1 MKQIQFQQKYEIF
14 WTEFESVLADFEK
27 SKDKKITTINER
39 YNFPKSYRKIC
50 NHYAIAKQ
58 RHYSPILIQRLHTLV
73 LKGHE
78 NLYRHKTIWL
88 WRVIEFITSSFPSL
102 VRQHYKAFWLA
113 TALFYIPAVS
123 MGVACFKDSEVI
135 YSVLDPWNVAD
146 MEYMYDPDNKKIG
159 RNEERQSDTDIYMF
173 GFYIFNNISVGFR
186 TFASGILLGIG
197 SLFFLLYNG
206 LIIGG
211 ISGYLTQLGFTET
224 FWPFVSGH
232 GSFELT
238 AIVICGMAG
247 LLIAKPIYAP
257 GDRRRVDALKLA
269 AKDSIQL
276 VMGAALMLVVA
287 AFIEA
292 FWSPSSFVSI
302 PVKYTV
308 AAILWAIVILYLTFS
323 GRGRRAS

>member
-1 MKQIQFQQKYEIF
+1 MKQVQFQQKYQNF
-14 WTEFESVLADFEK
+14 WKEFEAVLANLEN
-27 SKDKKITTINER
+27 SKNNQNTSINER
-39 YNFPKSYRKIC
+39 YNFPKNYRRIC

-78 NLYRHKTIWL
+78 HLYRHKTIWF
-88 WRVIEFITSSFPSL
+88 WRVVEFITSKFPIL
-102 VRQHYKAFWLA
+102 VRKHHKAFWLA
-113 TALFYIPAVS
+113 AALFLIPAFA
-123 MGVACFKDSEVI
+123 MGLACFKDSEII
-135 YSVLDPWNVAD
+135 YSVMDPWSVAD
-146 MEYMYDPDNKKIG
+146 MEYMYDPDNEKIG
-159 RNEERQSDTDIYMF
+159 RDETRQSDTDVFMF

-206 LIIGG
+206 LMIGG
-211 ISGYLTQLGFTET
+211 VAGYLTQLGFTET

-247 LLIAKPIYAP
+247 LILAKPIYAP
-257 GDRRRVDALKLA
+257 GNLRRVDALKIA

-276 VMGAALMLVVA
+276 VMGAALMLIVA

-292 FWSPSSFVSI
+292 FWSPSSFVTI
-302 PVKYTV
+302 PVKFTV
-308 AAILWAIVILYLTFS
+308 AAFLWLFVILYLTLA
-323 GRGRRAS
+323 GRGSHAS

>member
-1 MKQIQFQQKYEIF
+1 MKQIQFEQKYRIF
-14 WTEFESVLADFEK
+14 WQEFEALLAELGK
-27 SKDKKITTINER
+27 SKHNQSKTLNER
-39 YNFPKSYRKIC
+39 YDLPKHYRHIC
-50 NHYAIAKQ
+50 NHFAIAKQ

-78 NLYRHKTIWL
+78 HLYRHKTIWF
-88 WRVIEFITSSFPSL
+88 WRIVEFITSTFPSL
-102 VRQHYKAFWLA
+102 VRKHHKIFWLA
-113 TALFYIPAVS
+113 AALFTTPAVS
-123 MGVACFKDSEVI
+123 MGVACFYDSEII
-135 YSVLDPWNVAD
+135 YSVMDPLNVSD
-146 MEYMYDPDNKKIG
+146 MEYMYDPDNKKLG
-159 RNEERQSDTDIYMF
+159 REEARQADTDFLMF
-173 GFYIFNNISVGFR
+173 GFYISNNISVGFR

-211 ISGYLTQLGFTET
+211 ISGYLTQLGFAET
-224 FWPFVSGH
+224 FWSFVSGH

-238 AIVICGMAG
+238 AIIICGMAG
-247 LLIAKPIYAP
+247 LLLARPIFAP
-257 GDRRRVDALKLA
+257 GNRSRADTLKIA

-292 FWSPSSFVSI
+292 FWSPSSFVST

-308 AAILWAIVILYLTFS
+308 AAFLWAFVILYLSFA
-323 GRGRRAS
+323 GRGSHAG